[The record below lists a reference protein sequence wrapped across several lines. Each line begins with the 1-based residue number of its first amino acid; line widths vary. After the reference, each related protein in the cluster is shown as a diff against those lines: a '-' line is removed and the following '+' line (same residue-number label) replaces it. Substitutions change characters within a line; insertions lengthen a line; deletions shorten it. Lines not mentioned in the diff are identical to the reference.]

1 MDVFV
6 NDSIFVMW
14 KLSVLHCFYSLKEI
28 FSSGTNLKVGIIEQS
43 YNFFPENCSVKRKI
57 YTFI

>member
-6 NDSIFVMW
+6 NDSIFVVW
-14 KLSVLHCFYSLKEI
+14 KLSVLHCFHSLKEI

-43 YNFFPENCSVKRKI
+43 HNFFFPENS
-57 YTFI
+57 FQ